1 MKRPDSVFQEA
12 FERTFEEQYPRIFGF
27 LDRLSGETELAADIS
42 QETFVKLLRRGSM
55 PESPSAWLLTVGLNL
70 YRNATAK
77 RSRRASLLS
86 PSTAR
91 GSVSEREPAPD
102 VSAELSEARERVRA
116 TLARL
121 DDRDQRLLL
130 LRVEG
135 FSYREMAGALHLNEA
150 SVGTLLARA
159 KQAFRAAYEEAG
171 DAPR

>member
-1 MKRPDSVFQEA
+1 
-12 FERTFEEQYPRIFGF
+12 
-27 LDRLSGETELAADIS
+27 
-42 QETFVKLLRRGSM
+42 M

-70 YRNATAK
+70 YRNTRAK